1 MKPLIGI
8 AALLGS
14 TAVFGHDAQAQT
26 VEDPLFQGR
35 ALTFSAGIYAPFN
48 TLGGTLTTP
57 NGGGARVQST
67 DALDFG
73 AGARIDVTYSELWSG
88 NSRIVF
94 NFAMSQAAGE
104 ENITIA
110 GAGQTF
116 PGSYDDGF
124 LLPAGFRYNTTLKT
138 ETEMLSIG
146 REWDVGGGWRVNAG
160 LKAGQASQDFMIL
173 SYNPAGAL
181 SRTLQTTSENK
192 MYGVFGGV
200 GHFRPISQ
208 NTWLRLSGTVGVM
221 YNSFDYAYT
230 NTNVGVGV
238 DQSVTGSSDGAVVST
253 QVSASVERQLP
264 GLGVVS
270 FEVGYDGLH
279 GVGNGADTFLDV
291 AGTATTAHIDRDSI
305 GAGYISLGYT
315 YLF

>member
-1 MKPLIGI
+1 MKTLIGI

-73 AGARIDVTYSELWSG
+73 AGARIEVTYSELWSG

-124 LLPAGFRYNTTLKT
+124 LLPAGFR
-138 ETEMLSIG
+138 
-146 REWDVGGGWRVNAG
+146 
-160 LKAGQASQDFMIL
+160 
-173 SYNPAGAL
+173 
-181 SRTLQTTSENK
+181 
-192 MYGVFGGV
+192 
-200 GHFRPISQ
+200 
-208 NTWLRLSGTVGVM
+208 TVGVM

-230 NTNVGVGV
+230 NPNVGVGV